1 MLIPS
6 PKWLRGEDI
15 AASEITPRNVFASRR
30 RLLGLAAAGAAG
42 SALAPWVMRE
52 AHAQAGHHGPK
63 LPATAN
69 NTYVIAEKRTPFED
83 VTTYNNFYEFG
94 TDKSDPARNAGT
106 LRPRPW
112 QVSVEGLVK
121 KPKVY
126 DLDELMKLAA
136 LEERVYRLRCV
147 EGWSMVIPWTGY
159 PLAELIRRVEPLPG
173 AKYVQFI
180 TLADK
185 KQMPG
190 VSSGVL
196 DWPYSEG
203 LRMDE
208 AMHPLALLTFGL
220 YGEVLPNQNGAPV
233 RMVVPWKYGFKS
245 AKSIVK
251 IRFVDKQPPTS
262 WNLAAPQEYGFYS
275 NVNPDVDHPR
285 WSQATER
292 RIGEDRGSGFGA
304 LFAPKR
310 KTLPFNGYG
319 QQVAS
324 LYQGMDLKKFF

>member
-6 PKWLRGEDI
+6 PKWLRGGEI
-15 AASEITPRNVFASRR
+15 AASEITPRQVFEARR
-30 RLLGLAAAGAAG
+30 RVLALAAAGAAG
-42 SALAPWVMRE
+42 STLAPWFARQ
-52 AHAQAGHHGPK
+52 AFAQGPHGAK
-63 LPATAN
+63 LAAAAN
-69 NTYVIAEKRTPFED
+69 NAYLITEKRTPYEQ
-83 VTTYNNFYEFG
+83 VTGYNNFYEFG
-94 TDKSDPARNAGT
+94 TDKSDPARHAGT

-112 QVSVEGLVK
+112 QVAVEGMVK

-126 DLDELMKLAA
+126 DLDELMKLAPM
-136 LEERVYRLRCV
+136 EERVYRLRCV
-147 EGWSMVIPWTGY
+147 EGWSMVIPWIGY
-159 PLAELIRRVEPLPG
+159 PLAELIRRVEPQPG

-245 AKSIVK
+245 AKSIVR

-292 RIGEDRGSGFGA
+292 RIGEERGSGFGA
-304 LFAPKR
+304 LFASKR